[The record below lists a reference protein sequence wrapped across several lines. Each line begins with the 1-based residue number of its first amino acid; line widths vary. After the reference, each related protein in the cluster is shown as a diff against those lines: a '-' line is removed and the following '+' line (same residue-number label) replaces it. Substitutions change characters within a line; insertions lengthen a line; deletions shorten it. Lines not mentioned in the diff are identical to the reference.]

1 MEQLLVFQN
10 YHQCFVLRLIIIELL
25 CLFFDDALM
34 DCLQNV
40 SCTHLC
46 HSTLKS
52 WCTAFLMS
60 VACSFSSR
68 QFCLSH
74 PVKCIPPSVLF
85 LFWVMEIKLDLA
97 AMLSALNV
105 KHIATKCSGKMILGD
120 CNYKRNS
127 LHLESVMWNTCLSA
141 STCCIQFVVL
151 FKLLG
156 EILSCIPFHLVL
168 ELTSSYGDL
177 LLFFSLVAKEM
188 K

>member
-1 MEQLLVFQN
+1 MEQLLVLQIC
-10 YHQCFVLRLIIIELL
+10 HQCAVLRLINTAGMS
-25 CLFFDDALM
+25 FFFNDALI

-40 SCTHLC
+40 LQTQLC

-52 WCTAFLMS
+52 WYTAFLMS

-97 AMLSALNV
+97 AMLSALTV
-105 KHIATKCSGKMILGD
+105 KHTATKCSGKMILGD
-120 CNYKRNS
+120 HNYKRNS

-141 STCCIQFVVL
+141 STCCIQFVDL
-151 FKLLG
+151 LKLLG
-156 EILSCIPFHLVL
+156 EILSCTPFLWVL
-168 ELTSSYGDL
+168 EVTSSYGDL
-177 LLFFSLVAKEM
+177 LLFCSLVAKEM